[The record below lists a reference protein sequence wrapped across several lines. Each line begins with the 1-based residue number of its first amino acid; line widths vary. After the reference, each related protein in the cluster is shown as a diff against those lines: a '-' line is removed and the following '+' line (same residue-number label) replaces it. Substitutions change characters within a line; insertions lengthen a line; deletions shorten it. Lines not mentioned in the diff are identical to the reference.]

1 MPQSYKFNI
10 GRNETFK
17 VLATLPATKAST
29 IPLDIT
35 DYTFYGKVRENYTTD
50 EIAAEFTITKVE
62 PYSSGSI
69 IIELENTKTKILGLQ
84 KYVYDIIAESGSF
97 KRRILEGYL
106 TIRPDVTKFEYL
118 LPETREY
125 QAQFAISP
133 FLVSS
138 STSLRPDAVSFDY
151 KTAFTLGPTDIG
163 AGGSGLFDK
172 VWKIRADDQNN
183 VWYSVEE
190 GTGWS
195 TEQLLMTYA
204 GNPIIE
210 LDAAFEQLGRINFVA
225 QRNTGTGDTPEV
237 WLYWFDPIQFNFVF
251 QNLGSGRTP
260 RISLD
265 DWQTPSR
272 SDVLV
277 FYIDDTENKIRYRVQ
292 RERFEIVNNTPVT
305 TTQNTYL
312 EKVGFAVDNR
322 YRVTYS
328 ERNTTTGKYELKQL
342 ASISYPRLKTVSS
355 ESHIATGSAISAIL
369 YDIVITSSLF
379 NTEQHFATGSIISA
393 SIQDII
399 KTGSLLSFP
408 EQHFA
413 TGSIISASIRD
424 IIKTSSLGDVPES
437 YYVTGSFVTASTQEI
452 VITKTL
458 SEESYYVTGSMQ
470 SVEVIVL

>member
-1 MPQSYKFNI
+1 MTQFSHFNI
-10 GRNETFK
+10 GRNETLRI
-17 VLATLPATKAST
+17 LATLPAST
-29 IPLDIT
+29 TSSIPLDIT
-35 DYTFYGKVRENYTTD
+35 DYTFVGQIRENYKTEELATQ
-50 EIAAEFTITKVE
+50 FTFTKVE
-62 PYSSGSI
+62 PYTSGAV
-69 IIELENTKTKILGLQ
+69 IIELENTKTKNLSLR
-84 KYVYDIIAESGSF
+84 KYVYDIFAESGSF
-97 KRRILEGYL
+97 KRKMLEGYL
-106 TIRPDVTKFEYL
+106 VIRPQVTPYTNP

-138 STSLRPDAVSFDY
+138 SISLRPDAVSFDY
-151 KTAFTLGPTDIG
+151 KTAFTLGPIAVG
-163 AGGSGLFDK
+163 SGSSGLFDK
-172 VWKIRADDQNN
+172 VWRVRADDQNN

-195 TEQLLMTYA
+195 IEQLLMTYA

-237 WLYWFDPIQFNFVF
+237 WLYWFDPLESNFVF

-355 ESHIATGSAISAIL
+355 ESHIATGSAISATL
-369 YDIVITSSLF
+369 YDIVIISSFF
-379 NTEQHFATGSIISA
+379 NPEQHFATGSIISA
-393 SIQDII
+393 SIQ
-399 KTGSLLSFP
+399 
-408 EQHFA
+408 
-413 TGSIISASIRD
+413 D